1 MPGLKGFFYTLT
13 FASLALLAVLAASW
27 YAARPPQAQPASTG
41 SVAADIG
48 ADVLQFNNV
57 SFEVTKAGSRTIL
70 TVRDYLPTTLLSP
83 AAEMNAFE
91 AFISTTYASRTNH
104 NISLDV
110 PASRYILQ
118 PFRLTYAHPTFAKR
132 SFMITNVNMVE
143 GYALRARLNVA
154 CLNNDCSRA
163 TTGRWRWQS
172 SGLWVALDVRDANGN
187 PIAPGGRTSGFISK
201 TTTESFQTALQ
212 GGGYLN
218 VTVVSGSLRVTVS
231 GARVTA
237 TTNITLTG
245 TPVTQLVLPLSLSV
259 DGRNYPSIVLLT
271 K

>member
-1 MPGLKGFFYTLT
+1 MPGLRGFFYTLA
-13 FASLALLAVLAASW
+13 FASLALLIALWISW
-27 YAARPPQAQPASTG
+27 YASRPLPARPPSTG
-41 SVAADIG
+41 SVAADIA

-57 SFEVTKAGSRTIL
+57 SFEVTKAGARTIL
-70 TVRDYLPTTLLSP
+70 TVRDYLPTTLSRP
-83 AAEMNAFE
+83 AAEMDAYELFV
-91 AFISTTYASRTNH
+91 ATTYASRTNH

-118 PFRLTYAHPTFAKR
+118 PFRLTYAHPTFAKG
-132 SFMITNVNMVE
+132 SFVITNVDKVE

-163 TTGRWRWQS
+163 TTGTWRWTT

-187 PIAPGGRTSGFISK
+187 PIAPGGRTSGFIRK

-212 GGGYLN
+212 GGGYVN
-218 VTVVSGSLRVTVS
+218 VTVARGSLRVTVS
-231 GARVTA
+231 GARAAT

-245 TPVTQLVLPLSLSV
+245 APVTQLELPLSLSV
-259 DGRNYPSIVLLT
+259 DGRDYPSVVLLT